1 MTKIALLIYVIAS
14 PTLAGI
20 LMVAALVINSSSTPL
35 LLAGI
40 ITGFVIAIPI
50 SWYVAKLINAQTSKA

>member
-1 MTKIALLIYVIAS
+1 MTKIALMIYIIAS

-20 LMVAALVINSSSTPL
+20 FMVAALVINSSSTPL

-40 ITGFVIAIPI
+40 IAGFVIAIPI

>member
-20 LMVAALVINSSSTPL
+20 LMVAALVINSSSTAL

-40 ITGFVIAIPI
+40 VTGFVIAVPI
-50 SWYVAKLINAQTSKA
+50 SWLVAKQINAQTSKV

>member
-20 LMVAALVINSSSTPL
+20 LMVAALVINSSSKAL

-40 ITGFVIAIPI
+40 VTGFVIAVPI
-50 SWYVAKLINAQTSKA
+50 SWLVAKQINAQTSKV